1 MANKLE
7 IFGTGTESPMRTFCL
22 ILALAPLMAAAPVST
37 DSARPA
43 PAMSYADVADLTLA
57 APVAAHV
64 RIAQAIPVKDD
75 QAPGLRPGS
84 ARLYVEADVVA
95 LIRSPGPLP
104 ARLAY
109 VVDLPRDAAG
119 KAPKLRKGGEFILLA
134 AAAGRPGEIRL
145 VAPDAQLPYS
155 PAAAARVRSIVRE
168 ATAPAP
174 PPRITGIG
182 KAFHVPGAIPGESE
196 TQIFLQTADQRPVS
210 LTILRRPGQT
220 AQWAA
225 ALGEIVDDAAAPP
238 APDTLLWYRLACAL
252 PQRLPAASLAEAEPA
267 QAGAIEADYRFVLER
282 LGPCLRTR
290 R

>member
-7 IFGTGTESPMRTFCL
+7 IYGAGMEKPMRTFCL
-22 ILALAPLMAAAPVST
+22 ILGLGALAAAAPVPT

-43 PAMSYADVADLTLA
+43 VAMSYADLADLTLA

-64 RIAQAIPVKDD
+64 RIVRAIAVKDE

-84 ARLYVEADVVA
+84 ARFYVEADVVA

-104 ARLAY
+104 ARFAY
-109 VVDLPRDAAG
+109 VVDLPRDSAG
-119 KAPKLRKGGEFILLA
+119 KAPKLRKGSEFLLLA
-134 AAAGRPGEIRL
+134 AAAERAGEIRL

-155 PAAAARVRSIVRE
+155 PAAADRIRAIVRE
-168 ATAPAP
+168 AAGPSA
-174 PPRITGIG
+174 PPRITGLG

-220 AQWAA
+220 PQWAV
-225 ALGEIVDDAAAPP
+225 ALGEIVDDSAAPP
-238 APDTLLWYRLACAL
+238 APGTLLWYRLACTL
-252 PQRLPAASLAEAEPA
+252 PPRLPGQSLAEADGGA
-267 QAGAIEADYRFVLER
+267 AAAIEADYRFVLDQ
-282 LGPCLRTR
+282 LGPCARSR

>member
-7 IFGTGTESPMRTFCL
+7 IYGAGMETPIRTFCL
-22 ILALAPLMAAAPVST
+22 ILAAGVLAAAAPVST

-43 PAMSYADVADLTLA
+43 AAMSYADLADLTLT

-64 RIAQAIPVKDD
+64 RIAQAIAVKDE

-84 ARLYVEADVVA
+84 ARLYVEADVIA

-104 ARLAY
+104 ERLAY
-109 VVDLPRDAAG
+109 VVDLPRDVRG
-119 KAPKLRKGGEFILLA
+119 KPPKLRKGGEFLLLA

-155 PAAAARVRSIVRE
+155 PAAADRIRAIVRE
-168 ATAPAP
+168 ATGPAA

-196 TQIFLQTADQRPVS
+196 TQIFLLTADQRPVS

-220 AQWAA
+220 PQWAA

-238 APDTLLWYRLACAL
+238 APSTLLWYRLACTL
-252 PQRLPAASLAEAEPA
+252 PPRLPAQSLAEAEPGHVA
-267 QAGAIEADYRFVLER
+267 AIEADYRFVLEQ
-282 LGPCLRTR
+282 LGACVRTR